1 MNTVC
6 AQFLDWSSLVSA
18 FIGGLLALFA
28 VFFAD
33 WLAKRKE
40 KENRRE
46 EIQALIQSIKDEVG
60 TLWGIYMN
68 SAGKSLE
75 ELGESN
81 PFNRYFPVTQEYF
94 TVYTSNAHKIG
105 MIHDETLRKSI
116 VETYSLGRSLID
128 TYRFNNELVRRCDNN
143 AWMFHIT
150 KIPVYDELLKSS
162 EKDLVEYS
170 SSLKSIHMS
179 FKEKVNK
186 LLQELSEYKA

>member
-1 MNTVC
+1 M
-6 AQFLDWSSLVSA
+6 DWSSLVSA
-18 FIGGLLALFA
+18 LIGGLLALFA

-33 WLAKRKE
+33 WLAKRKD

-68 SAGKSLE
+68 SAGQSLE
-75 ELGESN
+75 EFGESK

-128 TYRFNNELVRRCDNN
+128 TYRFNNELVRRSANN

-150 KIPVYDELLKSS
+150 KFPVYDELLKSS

-186 LLQELSEYKA
+186 LLQELSEYKV